1 VEALEAMK
9 QYKIGDMPVVDE
21 ERRVV
26 GMLNLKDMLDLGME

>member
-1 VEALEAMK
+1 MK